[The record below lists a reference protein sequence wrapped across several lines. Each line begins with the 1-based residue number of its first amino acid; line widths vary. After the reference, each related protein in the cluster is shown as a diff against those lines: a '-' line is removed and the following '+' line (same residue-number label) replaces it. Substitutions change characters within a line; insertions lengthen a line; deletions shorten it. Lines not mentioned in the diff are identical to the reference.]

1 MKKTDIVKQSPS
13 EIILYQA
20 EEGKYQLA
28 LSRDTDTIW
37 LNLNQIA
44 DLYQTSVPNISM
56 HIRNIL
62 ADGELD
68 SDSTVKKY
76 LTVQTEKDRQ
86 VRRNIRFYS
95 LDMILAIGYKVRS
108 ERGTQFRIWAT
119 QNLSEYLKKGFV
131 LDKQRLKGSDKLT
144 DYFDDLLAQIRE
156 IRTSEQRAY
165 QRVREIFALAAD
177 YNPKSQAAQ
186 VFVAT
191 MQNKMLYAATGYT
204 SAEIIMKRADCTKPN
219 MGATS
224 WKGRMVRKVDVATA
238 KNFLQADEI
247 DILNRIV
254 NVFLEQAELKLLRRQ
269 ELLTADWQ
277 EYLGKFLRENDLPIL
292 DNPGRVSHQ
301 DAVNHAEK
309 QYLEFENKR
318 RELAEQEAESK
329 YLEDLKSS
337 VKLVAA
343 KRKKK

>member
-1 MKKTDIVKQSPS
+1 MKKSKAIPS

-20 EEGKYQLA
+20 EEGRFQIA
-28 LSRDTDTIW
+28 LSRDGDSIW

-62 ADGELD
+62 KDGELEP
-68 SDSTVKKY
+68 DSTVKKY
-76 LTVQTEKDRQ
+76 LTVQTEKTRQ
-86 VRRNIRFYS
+86 VQRNISFYS
-95 LDMILAIGYKVRS
+95 LEMILAIGYRVRS

-119 QNLSEYLKKGFV
+119 QHLSEFLTKGFV
-131 LDKQRLKGSDKLT
+131 LDKQRLKGSDRLT

-177 YNPKSQAAQ
+177 YNPKSQTAQ
-186 VFVAT
+186 VFFAT
-191 MQNKMLYAATGYT
+191 MQNRMLYAATGYT
-204 SAEIIMKRADCTKPN
+204 AAEIILQRADHTQPN

-224 WKGRMVRKVDVATA
+224 WKGSKVRKADVTTA
-238 KNFLQADEI
+238 KNFLQAEEI

-254 NVFLEQAELKLLRRQ
+254 NVFLEQAELKVLRKQ
-269 ELLTADWQ
+269 ALLTADWE
-277 EYLGKFLRENDLPIL
+277 EYLGKFLSENDLPIL

-301 DAVNHAEK
+301 EAVSHAEK
-309 QYLEFENKR
+309 QYMEFESKR
-318 RELAEQEAESK
+318 RELTEKEAESK

>member
-1 MKKTDIVKQSPS
+1 MKKNKAIPS

-20 EEGKYQLA
+20 EEGKFQIA
-28 LSRDTDTIW
+28 LSRDSDSIW
-37 LNLNQIA
+37 LNQNQIA

-68 SDSTVKKY
+68 SDSTVKNF

-86 VRRNIRFYS
+86 VRRNIVYYN
-95 LDMILAIGYKVRS
+95 LDLILAVGYRVKS

-119 QNLSEYLKKGFV
+119 QHLSEFLKKGFV
-131 LDKQRLKGSDKLT
+131 LDKERLKGNDRLT
-144 DYFDDLLAQIRE
+144 DYFDELLALIRE

-177 YNPKSQAAQ
+177 YNPKSKAAQ
-186 VFVAT
+186 VFFAT
-191 MQNKMLYAATGYT
+191 MQNRMLYAATGYT
-204 SAEIIMKRADCTKPN
+204 AAEIILQRADCSQPN

-224 WKGRMVRKVDVATA
+224 WKGSKVRKADVTIA
-238 KNFLQADEI
+238 KNFLQSDEI

-254 NVFLEQAELKLLRRQ
+254 NVFLEQAELKVLRRQ
-269 ELLTADWQ
+269 ELLTSDWE
-277 EYLGKFLRENDLPIL
+277 EYLAKFLSDNELPIL
-292 DNPGRVSHQ
+292 DSPGRVSHQ
-301 DAVNHAEK
+301 QAINHAET
-309 QYLEFENKR
+309 QYQMFERNR
-318 RELAEQEAESK
+318 RELAEKEAEAK

-343 KRKKK
+343 NRKKK

>member
-1 MKKTDIVKQSPS
+1 MKTTGIGRQSPS

-20 EEGKYQLA
+20 DEGRYQLA
-28 LSRDTDTIW
+28 LSRDSDSIW

-56 HIRNIL
+56 HIRKIFT
-62 ADGELD
+62 DGELD
-68 SDSTVKKY
+68 PDSTVKNY
-76 LTVQTEKDRQ
+76 LTVQTEKTRQ
-86 VRRNIRFYS
+86 VRRNISFYS
-95 LDMILAIGYKVRS
+95 LEMILAIGYKVRS

-119 QNLSEYLKKGFV
+119 QHLGEFLKKGFV

-186 VFVAT
+186 VFFAT
-191 MQNKMLYAATGYT
+191 MQNKMLYAATGKT
-204 SAEIIMKRADCTKPN
+204 AAEILLQRADSTQPN

-224 WKGRMVRKVDVATA
+224 WKGSIVRKADVTTA

-301 DAVNHAEK
+301 DAVNHAEN
-309 QYLEFENKR
+309 QYLEFECKR
-318 RELAEQEAESK
+318 RELAEQEAEK
-329 YLEDLKSS
+329 RFLEDLQGS

>member
-95 LDMILAIGYKVRS
+95 LDMTLAIGYKVRS

-186 VFVAT
+186 VFFAT

-204 SAEIIMKRADCTKPN
+204 AAEIIMKRADSTQAN

-224 WKGRMVRKVDVATA
+224 WKGTMVRKGDVTTA

-254 NVFLEQAELKLLRRQ
+254 NVFLEQAELKVIRKQ
-269 ELLTADWQ
+269 ELMTADWD
-277 EYLGKFLRENDLPIL
+277 EYLTKFLVENDLPIL
-292 DNPGRVSHQ
+292 DNPGKVSHRQ
-301 DAVNHAEK
+301 AIIHAEK
-309 QYLEFENKR
+309 QYLEFESKR
-318 RELAEQEAESK
+318 RELAEQEAEK
-329 YLEDLKSS
+329 RYLEDLKSS